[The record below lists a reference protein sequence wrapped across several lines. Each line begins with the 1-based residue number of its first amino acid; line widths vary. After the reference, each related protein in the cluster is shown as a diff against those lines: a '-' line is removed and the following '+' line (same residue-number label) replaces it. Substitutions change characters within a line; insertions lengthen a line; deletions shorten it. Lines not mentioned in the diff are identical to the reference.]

1 MLTRHCVCRLQVLYS
16 AVMVPW
22 SIAFTLHESCDAPGA
37 RHDGCIPAS
46 LKARA
51 RRRSVAQRLVTSIAG
66 CRLAPCMRAGEL
78 TRHATLR
85 RCHRRWILRWTCA
98 SGSTSPSASAPARA
112 HARLRA
118 LASLADSTLPPE

>member
-51 RRRSVAQRLVTSIAG
+51 RRRSVAQRVMPSAAG
-66 CRLAPCMRAGEL
+66 CRHARVRACAGEL
-78 TRHATLR
+78 SRHTTLR
-85 RCHRRWILRWTCA
+85 RARAAQALDIAVDVCFRIDLALCFRTGTRPHT
-98 SGSTSPSASAPARA
+98 PARA
-112 HARLRA
+112 
-118 LASLADSTLPPE
+118 